1 LKLRGIVVYDS
12 NYGNTER
19 VARALARGLEEGME
33 VDCLSIG
40 EVNPGRLQEYDFIA
54 LGGPTHMIRP
64 SKPMKE
70 FLEGLR
76 AVDLEGVRGFS
87 FDTRNESRMNGRGW
101 LLLENSAARVIE
113 GALRRSGA
121 KIVRP
126 RLSALV
132 EGREGPLYEGT
143 EERFTEV
150 GAEIAATLR

>member
-1 LKLRGIVVYDS
+1 MKLRGMIAYDS
-12 NYGNTER
+12 NYGNTKR

-33 VDCLSIG
+33 VDCIRID
-40 EVNPGRLQEYDFIA
+40 EVDPKRLPEYDFIA
-54 LGGPTHMIRP
+54 VGGPTHMIRP

-70 FLEGLR
+70 FLGGLR
-76 AVDLEGVRGFS
+76 DVDLEGVRGLS

-113 GALRRSGA
+113 GALRRLGA
-121 KIVRP
+121 EIVRP

-132 EGREGPLYEGT
+132 EGREGPLYEGV

-150 GAEIAATLR
+150 GAEIAAALR

>member
-1 LKLRGIVVYDS
+1 
-12 NYGNTER
+12 
-19 VARALARGLEEGME
+19 VARALARGLEERMA
-33 VDCLSIG
+33 VDCLRIG
-40 EVNPGRLQEYDFIA
+40 EVNTGRLQEYDFVA

-76 AVDLEGVRGFS
+76 AVDLEGVRGFG
-87 FDTRNESRMNGRGW
+87 FDTRNESRMNGGGW

-113 GALRRSGA
+113 GVLRRRGA
-121 KIVRP
+121 RIVRP

-132 EGREGPLYEGT
+132 EGREGPLFEGM

-150 GAEIAATLR
+150 GAEIAAALC